1 MSRLPPQLKPYHQQH
16 PRFNFNKIGRTAGK

>member
-16 PRFNFNKIGRTAGK
+16 PRFILTKLEERREK